1 MSEPVP
7 QRIGDAERDRAAE
20 YLREHM
26 SVGRLTQDEFDER
39 LTAAL
44 QARTSADLEP
54 LFADLPAP
62 KPGQE
67 NASTGSPWPV
77 YQAPAL
83 PSPTSYGAASSS
95 SSSALQPIPPMPSS
109 TLANVLA
116 AVTGVAWAL
125 FVLNFIVGPGLWWL
139 VFVPIVLSSIAG
151 QQRQELNR
159 REKLWREAQQRQ
171 LPPGG

>member
-26 SVGRLTQDEFDER
+26 SVGRLTQEEFDER
-39 LTAAL
+39 LTVAL

-54 LFADLPAP
+54 LFADLPP
-62 KPGQE
+62 PRPGQE
-67 NASTGSPWPV
+67 NAPTGSPWPV

-83 PSPTSYGAASSS
+83 PSPAGHPAIGSSS
-95 SSSALQPIPPMPSS
+95 SLQPIPPMPSS
-109 TLANVLA
+109 TVANVLA
-116 AVTGVAWAL
+116 TASGIAWAL
-125 FVLNFIVGPGLWWL
+125 FVLNFIIGPGWWWL
-139 VFVPIVLSSIAG
+139 VFLPIVLSSLAG

-159 REKLWREAQQRQ
+159 REKLWREAQRRE
-171 LPPGG
+171 LPPAS

>member
-7 QRIGDAERDRAAE
+7 QRIGDVERDHAAE

-44 QARTSADLEP
+44 QARTTADLEP
-54 LFADLPAP
+54 LFVDLPAP

-67 NASTGSPWPV
+67 IAPTGSPWPV
-77 YQAPAL
+77 YQAPSL
-83 PSPTSYGAASSS
+83 PAPSSYGAVAPP
-95 SSSALQPIPPMPSS
+95 SSSALQPTSPMPSS
-109 TLANVLA
+109 TVANVLA
-116 AVTGVAWAL
+116 TVSGVAWAL
-125 FVLNFIVGPGLWWL
+125 FIASFIFGAGVWWL
-139 VFVPIVLSSIAG
+139 VFVPILLSSLAG

-159 REKLWREAQQRQ
+159 RERLWRETQQRR
-171 LPPGG
+171 LPPGD

>member
-1 MSEPVP
+1 
-7 QRIGDAERDRAAE
+7 
-20 YLREHM
+20 M
-26 SVGRLTQDEFDER
+26 SVGRLTQEEFDER

-44 QARTSADLEP
+44 QARTTADLEP

-67 NASTGSPWPV
+67 SASPGSPWPV

-83 PSPTSYGAASSS
+83 PPATSYPAVSSS
-95 SSSALQPIPPMPSS
+95 SSSSLQPIPPMPSS
-109 TLANVLA
+109 TVATVLTT
-116 AVTGVAWAL
+116 VSGIAWAL
-125 FVLNFIVGPGLWWL
+125 FVLNFIIGPGWWWL

-159 REKLWREAQQRQ
+159 REKLWREAQRRQ
-171 LPPGG
+171 LPPG

>member
-7 QRIGDAERDRAAE
+7 QRIGDVERDRAAE

-44 QARTSADLEP
+44 QARTAADLEP

-67 NASTGSPWPV
+67 TEPAGSPWPV
-77 YQAPAL
+77 YQAPSVPV
-83 PSPTSYGAASSS
+83 PSDLSPAGSSS
-95 SSSALQPIPPMPSS
+95 SSLQPIGTMPSG
-109 TLANVLA
+109 TVANVLTTLA
-116 AVTGVAWAL
+116 GVAWAL
-125 FVLNFIVGPGLWWL
+125 FIFSFWVGAGVWWL

-151 QQRQELNR
+151 RQRQELNR

-171 LPPGG
+171 LPPGN